1 MDEDCAWDCRDWG
14 GGGWRVGFG
23 VGVGVGVGLAAR
35 EVGERGLHLWVE
47 GWSGME
53 FVSSKFGWM
62 EVVWS

>member
-23 VGVGVGVGLAAR
+23 VGVGVGVGVGLAAR

-47 GWSGME
+47 GVKWDG
-53 FVSSKFGWM
+53 VCKFGWM
-62 EVVWS
+62 EVIWS